1 MDADDFGL
9 EDDESSQGRE
19 DPRLW
24 SSRAVCS
31 YLRQRLLEYE
41 GADAETVDELL
52 RTFEDHEVDGATL
65 LELDDHQLRYELDIG
80 AVVVR
85 ETLLRIVETLK
96 EDRQRVRKT
105 TAQAKA
111 SQKAKGKKSAAAAA
125 RAVTEADGDASAP
138 VSSDDDDDDDDDDS
152 DSSESEGAGKRMN
165 APHGKSEKAK
175 AAAAKLEARRARDA
189 KRRAEQQALELT
201 MLVRVGAS
209 VSALSVVYSLLAQ
222 SLESWHHRSVKMSG
236 PHEDMEFATS
246 LGIWSFS
253 SKGHYHNDNM
263 YSKLVP
269 DSAGK
274 GLWLAA

>member
-1 MDADDFGL
+1 MKSLEGLRDSALGLFQSFGDKTNELEERAKEIGRADLGSATADSDK
-9 EDDESSQGRE
+9 DDSNKKS
-19 DPRLW
+19 DKPPAL
-24 SSRAVCS
+24 V
-31 YLRQRLLEYE
+31 
-41 GADAETVDELL
+41 AETASTAAAGGSGGVNGS
-52 RTFEDHEVDGATL
+52 DGRA
-65 LELDDHQLRYELDIG
+65 G
-80 AVVVR
+80 AVAAAA
-85 ETLLRIVETLK
+85 
-96 EDRQRVRKT
+96 DGG
-105 TAQAKA
+105 AAPAAKA
-111 SQKAKGKKSAAAAA
+111 ARPAAPLAAQLKPRPGSGAASSSAAAAVA
-125 RAVTEADGDASAP
+125 AHKKAAGGGMISAL
-138 VSSDDDDDDDDDDS
+138 DI
-152 DSSESEGAGKRMN
+152 
-165 APHGKSEKAK
+165 K